1 MNIVLL
7 DKNLHD
13 RSQFDCG
20 VDALNNYLK
29 LMASQQAARDNS
41 RTYVLEDEKERK
53 KIIGFYTLTMSRIDP
68 SLLPDNILKKHKT
81 VETAG
86 LIARIAVD
94 KCYFGK
100 GYGETLLIDALNKLL
115 SASKIVGFPLIIVDA
130 KDGVSQFYLKYGFIP
145 FKDKKNKLFMPLA
158 TYQSA
163 LK

>member
-20 VDALNNYLK
+20 V
-29 LMASQQAARDNS
+29 
-41 RTYVLEDEKERK
+41 
-53 KIIGFYTLTMSRIDP
+53 
-68 SLLPDNILKKHKT
+68 
-81 VETAG
+81 
-86 LIARIAVD
+86 
-94 KCYFGK
+94 
-100 GYGETLLIDALNKLL
+100 DALNKLL

-145 FKDKKNKLFMPLA
+145 FKDKKNKLFIPLA